1 MRHDKYTHFY
11 FNNLSSKKFKIAVT
25 NNHDLKINLLPSF
38 EDSFTTPLYS
48 NAQYYEGSTIKKQN
62 FTLNCVAY
70 NITKQEWRAI
80 GQWLSPRT
88 VGPLSFPW
96 NERHYYMAKIT
107 QAPSGEM
114 WIKNKVDNILE
125 ETYNITFQIS
135 FTTVGDWAAFSQPVM
150 LDYDFDD
157 IKNSAN
163 FNNPY
168 LVPFVKCIESPELK
182 TGNWYNNLG

>member
-1 MRHDKYTHFY
+1 
-11 FNNLSSKKFKIAVT
+11 
-25 NNHDLKINLLPSF
+25 
-38 EDSFTTPLYS
+38 
-48 NAQYYEGSTIKKQN
+48 
-62 FTLNCVAY
+62 
-70 NITKQEWRAI
+70 
-80 GQWLSPRT
+80 
-88 VGPLSFPW
+88 
-96 NERHYYMAKIT
+96 
-107 QAPSGEM
+107 M